1 MDNDKILKGIQ
12 KGKNAHTVGK
22 QRGPPGR
29 LNRKK
34 TKRQDTES
42 RSTGNQNV

>member
-1 MDNDKILKGIQ
+1 MTRYLREFKR
-12 KGKNAHTVGK
+12 GKMHTVGK
-22 QRGPPGR
+22 QRGPQGR